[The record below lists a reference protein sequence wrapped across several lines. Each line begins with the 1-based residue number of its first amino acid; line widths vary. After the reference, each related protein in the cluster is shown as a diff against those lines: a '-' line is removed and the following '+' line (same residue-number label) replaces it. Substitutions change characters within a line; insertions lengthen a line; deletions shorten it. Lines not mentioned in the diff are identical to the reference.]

1 MFRFEMILTLVFVRY
16 EDKTFHNN
24 QLLNKVEALDFL
36 VPKTN
41 IKQELKPINNTII
54 SYYLIN
60 I

>member
-1 MFRFEMILTLVFVRY
+1 MILTLVFVRY